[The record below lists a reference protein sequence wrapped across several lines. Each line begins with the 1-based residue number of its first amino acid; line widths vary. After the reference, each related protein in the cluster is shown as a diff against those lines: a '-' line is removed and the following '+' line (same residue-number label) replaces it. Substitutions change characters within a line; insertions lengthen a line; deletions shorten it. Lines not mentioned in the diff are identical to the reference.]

1 MEDRLFRAGPGCVYK
16 VEYRSGKEIGGPLS
30 SEARQFPIRL
40 WQRLQ
45 SGAPGQG
52 KKLEVL

>member
-1 MEDRLFRAGPGCVYK
+1 MFRAGPGCVYK